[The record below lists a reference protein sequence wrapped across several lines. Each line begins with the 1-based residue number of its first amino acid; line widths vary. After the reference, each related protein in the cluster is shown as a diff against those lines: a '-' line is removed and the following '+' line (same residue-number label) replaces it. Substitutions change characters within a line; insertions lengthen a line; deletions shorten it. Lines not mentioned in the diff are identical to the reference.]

1 MSNNQPMLIRM
12 DRFQVKTDKVGPD
25 LSQAGHSN
33 WV

>member
-1 MSNNQPMLIRM
+1 MDKDQPMLVRM
-12 DRFQVKTDKVGPD
+12 DRFQVKTYKIGSD